1 MEIDLSDNEVE
12 INDIDIL
19 NYIVEMLFE
28 EQLRKQQL
36 QKEAAAREEA
46 ERRRKLEE
54 NARREDEV
62 SLEKELKEVVAK
74 EHAKSSGI
82 ESGANDQAKS
92 GDNSRKT
99 TPGIS
104 MEDRMAA
111 VMKTAED
118 EDRKDRKGRQSK
130 EIDMKEDEPFR
141 KYYPKSHLLH
151 YIYDADPVK
160 GEGVFGNRDVDQI
173 FWS

>member
-99 TPGIS
+99 PGIS